1 MFVIISTSFVTFQE
15 LLVKFQIKPYQDTN
29 EKLPLAIDAGISQL
43 MLHVPIRWHVTLEN
57 LQQWNIAFSNP
68 NRAQGSLDGGSKE
81 EKVSYPKGSF
91 IERLESVK
99 VKNVLNELP
108 KSSKDKDDLS
118 TEFVFTIDSRKHL
131 INENAIIQ
139 ISEVNHDKNGNILI
153 EIEFQKVS
161 GPSLY
166 HTEYAVFEL
175 HHLNYNKF
183 ILELTKDKR

>member
-1 MFVIISTSFVTFQE
+1 MSTFVKDRLEDSCGQFNIIKNIKNLS
-15 LLVKFQIKPYQDTN
+15 LVILDDTVSNIPSEYKDFKFIPGKRLILSENDT
-29 EKLPLAIDAGISQL
+29 
-43 MLHVPIRWHVTLEN
+43 
-57 LQQWNIAFSNP
+57 
-68 NRAQGSLDGGSKE
+68 KE

-118 TEFVFTIDSRKHL
+118 TEFVFTTDSRKHL
-131 INENAIIQ
+131 INENSIIQ

-166 HTEYAVFEL
+166 HTEYVVFEL